1 MKNPDNA
8 DKKIIRSIYNKK
20 RYEENKEEILKY
32 RRERYK
38 KMRENNKNIIIK
50 KYFNNKNIIVIQG
63 ESILHFG

>member
-38 KMRENNKNIIIK
+38 KMRENHKNIKLFSTI
-50 KYFNNKNIIVIQG
+50 
-63 ESILHFG
+63 